1 MSAVLPVALAA
12 GNALLAEAS
21 AAETASRRRAAA
33 KAQAADIRAGADEK
47 ERQRRRRLKQALAR
61 ARARFGAAGTGS
73 AGGSAAALLGG
84 LATESEREGRHAGTA
99 ASRRLAALGADRAHA
114 DRLDRLG
121 LLRRAGGLLAL
132 GDMRRRW
139 NAAFEDEAP
148 RSARRRRR
156 V

>member
-1 MSAVLPVALAA
+1 MSALLPVALAA

-33 KAQAADIRAGADEK
+33 KAQAADIRAGAE
-47 ERQRRRRLKQALAR
+47 ERERLRRRRLKQALAR

-84 LATESEREGRHAGTA
+84 LATESEREGRHAGNA
-99 ASRRLAALGADRAHA
+99 ASRQLAALGVDRAHA

-121 LLRRAGGLLAL
+121 LLRRAGGLLAPRPA
-132 GDMRRRW
+132 GRRRW

-148 RSARRRRR
+148 RSARRRR
-156 V
+156 

>member
-33 KAQAADIRAGADEK
+33 KAQAQAADIRAGAEER

-114 DRLDRLG
+114 DRLERLG

-139 NAAFEDEAP
+139 NAAL
-148 RSARRRRR
+148 
-156 V
+156 